1 MTKTREMV
9 RMKILALNGSARK
22 RGNTDILIDQ
32 ILKGS
37 KEKGHTGEKL
47 YLYDYEILPC
57 RDCRDCKKGDYVC
70 TLNDGMKKIHR
81 KMEKA
86 DLIIFGTPNYW
97 NGPTAKMKLL
107 IDRMRPFVSN
117 RKLKGKKWIVVSP
130 SAEGPKS
137 CRLLV
142 EMLRRSFDY
151 LGMKFAG
158 KVLAKAYEKGEILE
172 NQKTLKKAFEFG
184 RSL

>member
-1 MTKTREMV
+1 V
-9 RMKILALNGSARK
+9 KILALNGSARR

-37 KEKGHTGEKL
+37 KENGHRCEKL

-57 RDCRDCKKGDYVC
+57 MDCRDCKKGDFLC
-70 TLNDGMKKIHR
+70 SLDDGMKKIYP
-81 KMEKA
+81 KIEKA

-97 NGPTAKMKLL
+97 NGPTAKTKLL
-107 IDRMRPFVSN
+107 IDRMRPFVPSK
-117 RKLKGKKWIVVSP
+117 KLKGKKWVIVSP

-142 EMLRRSFDY
+142 EMLRLSCDY

-158 KVLAKAYEKGEILE
+158 KVLVKAYEKGEIKKDQ
-172 NQKTLKKAFEFG
+172 NALKKAYELG
-184 RSL
+184 TSL

>member
-1 MTKTREMV
+1 MKGV
-9 RMKILALNGSARK
+9 FVVKILALNGSARK

-37 KEKGHTGEKL
+37 KRGKHTTQKI

-57 RDCRDCKKGDYVC
+57 MDCRDCKKGDYVC
-70 TLNDGMKKIHR
+70 TLNDGMKKIYP

-97 NGPTAKMKLL
+97 NGPTGKMKLL
-107 IDRMRPFVSN
+107 IDRMRPFVPS
-117 RKLKGKKWIVVSP
+117 RKLKGKKCVIVSP
-130 SAEGPKS
+130 SGEGPNS

-142 EMLRRSFDY
+142 EMLRLSCDY

-158 KVLAKAYEKGEILE
+158 KVLAKAYEKGEILK
-172 NQKTLKKAFEFG
+172 NQKALEKAYKLG
-184 RSL
+184 TSL

>member
-1 MTKTREMV
+1 
-9 RMKILALNGSARK
+9 MKILSLIGTPRKGS
-22 RGNTDILIDQ
+22 NTELLVDQ
-32 ILKGS
+32 ILKGG
-37 KEKGHTGEKL
+37 KKGKHTSEKL

-57 RDCRDCKKGDYVC
+57 MDCCDCKKGEFVC
-70 TLNDGMKKIHR
+70 NLDDGMKKIYP

-107 IDRMRPFVSN
+107 IDRMRPFVPSK
-117 RKLKGKKWIVVSP
+117 KLKGKKWVIVSP

-142 EMLRRSFDY
+142 EMLRLSCDY

-158 KVLAKAYEKGEILE
+158 KFWSRPTKKEK
-172 NQKTLKKAFEFG
+172 F
-184 RSL
+184 

>member
-1 MTKTREMV
+1 
-9 RMKILALNGSARK
+9 MKILALNGSARK
-22 RGNTDILIDQ
+22 KGNTDILIDQ

-37 KEKGHTGEKL
+37 KRGKYTTQKL

-57 RDCRDCKKGDYVC
+57 IDCRDCKKGDYVC
-70 TLNDGMKKIHR
+70 TQYDGMKKIYP

-97 NGPTAKMKLL
+97 NGPSGKMKLL
-107 IDRMRPFVSN
+107 IDRMRPFVPS
-117 RKLKGKKWIVVSP
+117 RKLKDKKWVIVSP
-130 SAEGPKS
+130 SGEGPNS

-142 EMLRRSFDY
+142 EMLRLSCDY
-151 LGMKFAG
+151 LGMKYAG
-158 KVLAKAYEKGEILE
+158 KVLVKAYEKGEIIK
-172 NQKTLKKAFEFG
+172 NQKALKRASEFG

>member
-1 MTKTREMV
+1 MQGAV
-9 RMKILALNGSARK
+9 GMKILALNGSARRK
-22 RGNTDILIDQ
+22 GNTDILTDQ

-37 KEKGHTGEKL
+37 KENGHKSEKV

-70 TLNDGMKKIHR
+70 SLNDGMKKIYP
-81 KMEKA
+81 KMAKA

-97 NGPTAKMKLL
+97 NGPTGKMKLL
-107 IDRMRPFVSN
+107 IDRMRPFVPS
-117 RKLKGKKWIVVSP
+117 RKLRGKKWVAVSP

-137 CRLLV
+137 CGLLV
-142 EMLRRSFDY
+142 EMLHLSFDY
-151 LGMKFAG
+151 LGMKYAG
-158 KVLAKAYEKGEILE
+158 KILVKAREKGEILE
-172 NQKTLKKAFEFG
+172 NQRALEKAFKFG

>member
-1 MTKTREMV
+1 
-9 RMKILALNGSARK
+9 MKILALNGSARK

-32 ILKGS
+32 ILKGN
-37 KEKGHTGEKL
+37 KEKGHKSEKL

-57 RDCRDCKKGDYVC
+57 MDCRDCKKGDYLC
-70 TLNDGMKKIHR
+70 SQNDGMKKIYP

-97 NGPTAKMKLL
+97 NGPTGKMKLL
-107 IDRMRPFVSN
+107 IDRMRPFVPS
-117 RKLKGKKWIVVSP
+117 RKLKGKKWVIVSP

-142 EMLRRSFDY
+142 EMLRLSCDY

-158 KVLAKAYEKGEILE
+158 KVLAKAYEKGEILK
-172 NQKTLKKAFEFG
+172 NQKAMKKAYIFG
-184 RSL
+184 TSL

>member
-1 MTKTREMV
+1 
-9 RMKILALNGSARK
+9 MKILALNGSPRK
-22 RGNTDILIDQ
+22 GSNTDLLVDQ

-37 KEKGHTGEKL
+37 KRGKHINEKL
-47 YLYDYEILPC
+47 YLYDYEISPC

-70 TLNDGMKKIHR
+70 TLNDGMKKIYPI
-81 KMEKA
+81 MEKA

-97 NGPTAKMKLL
+97 NGPTAKTKLL
-107 IDRMRPFVSN
+107 IDRMRPFVPSK
-117 RKLKGKKWIVVSP
+117 KLKGKKWVIVSP

-142 EMLRRSFDY
+142 KMLRLSCDY

-158 KVLAKAYEKGEILE
+158 KVLVKAYEKGEILK
-172 NQKTLKKAFEFG
+172 NQKAMKKAD
-184 RSL
+184 RKAHV